1 MAEEPKIILF
11 GPKSGKALTGLYPEI
26 ASHPKLKTLSLP
38 SEDMLFAWYMGCE
51 SSPIDP
57 EWTDKIRRTSA
68 ALSAIKDE
76 RKRKEYGEGNIP
88 VKVKEAIEVFK
99 TFSPDARMKAKRMV
113 QTIMHKWEEMV
124 DVDVA
129 TEFLITKRDKEGNE
143 TVEVDWTGRKQY
155 IDSTAKISDSL
166 PSLLAQLESGFGIKE
181 KEQEQGKKM
190 IDKFHQEKR
199 E

>member
-11 GPKSGKALTGLYPEI
+11 GPKSGKALASLYKDLNDKI
-26 ASHPKLKTLSLP
+26 KHLSLS
-38 SEDMLFAWYMGCE
+38 SEDVLFAWYMGCE

-57 EWTDKIRRTSA
+57 EWTDKVRRTSS

-76 RKRKEYGEGNIP
+76 RKRKAYGDGEIP

-124 DVDVA
+124 NVDVA
-129 TEFLITKRDKEGNE
+129 TEFLITKKDKEGNE
-143 TVEVDWTGRKQY
+143 TIEVDWTGRKQY

-181 KEQEQGKKM
+181 QEQGKKM